1 MFYNRFFGGNGSI
14 CFCLTP
20 PVHVPPEMLPSL
32 MEEAQVALFHVGE
45 NEAIFYQGGEYHHT
59 SGLDNMD
66 DTRVSKCNDLTYLL
80 A

>member
-1 MFYNRFFGGNGSI
+1 
-14 CFCLTP
+14 
-20 PVHVPPEMLPSL
+20 MLPSL